1 MTDEPR
7 FLTVSEVT
15 EIHDREIETAGG
27 LAGTRD
33 MKTLESAV
41 AAPQASFGGEYVM
54 DIFETAATYVN
65 SIAMNHSFVD
75 GNKRTALASALTFL
89 FMNGYEVTESY
100 NEELADRTLDLV
112 TRRISKAQ
120 FTEHLRSRSAEIE

>member
-54 DIFETAATYVN
+54 DIFEMAATYVN

-89 FMNGYEVTESY
+89 FMSMVVKRDAQGR
-100 NEELADRTLDLV
+100 D
-112 TRRISKAQ
+112 ISSQ
-120 FTEHLRSRSAEIE
+120 LRAAIS